1 VELNLKLLPVED
13 TVSPAHLLLNSSMP
27 KPRSLLGGAS
37 NNGADLEGSVADTVS
52 PENLPWNSST
62 MPTYLY
68 ITTRIVRSVGVVL
81 LLVVLLLVVAVVVVV
96 VTVVVFL
103 EGAWRSDSE
112 QEIRE

>member
-1 VELNLKLLPVED
+1 
-13 TVSPAHLLLNSSMP
+13 
-27 KPRSLLGGAS
+27 
-37 NNGADLEGSVADTVS
+37 
-52 PENLPWNSST
+52 

-68 ITTRIVRSVGVVL
+68 ITTRIVRSVG
-81 LLVVLLLVVAVVVVV
+81 VVLLLVVAVVVVV